1 MGIIIIIVFLVL
13 VAIIFVIA
21 TSSNSDDDTTRQKEV
36 SVEFTN
42 APPPSGRNKFSFSI
56 AGVNYRCTLKDVGSF
71 IGMLVPEPNN
81 PHDPNA
87 VAVVNQ
93 NGKRLGYVG
102 KSNLSELYQWSKGR
116 VCPCVG
122 YITSDYDYRE
132 NKNYLIGHCTAIYP
146 STLEEC
152 QKQADEIAER
162 IVREQGPDFAL
173 PETNQ

>member
-1 MGIIIIIVFLVL
+1 MEAIIIIVFLFL
-13 VAIIFVIA
+13 AAIIIA
-21 TSSNSDDDTTRQKEV
+21 TSSNSDNDTTTKKEV
-36 SVEFTN
+36 TVEFTN

-56 AGVNYRCTLKDVGSF
+56 AGINYRCTLKDVGSF

-87 VAVVNQ
+87 IAVFNQ

-122 YITSDYDYRE
+122 YIISDYDARE

-162 IVREQGPDFAL
+162 IVREQGSEFAL